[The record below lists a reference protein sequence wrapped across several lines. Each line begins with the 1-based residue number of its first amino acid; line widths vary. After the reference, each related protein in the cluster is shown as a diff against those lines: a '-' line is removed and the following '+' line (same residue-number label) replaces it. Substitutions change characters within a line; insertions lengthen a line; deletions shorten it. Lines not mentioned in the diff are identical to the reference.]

1 MAVFFLND
9 NDWRTKNIKSEF
21 QQKFKNSAHIPHPSI
36 RPSFFIDIQFYYLI
50 FFSFKVEPF
59 PSLKR
64 KLSINQTENNGS
76 PVIISLLKKK
86 SSPTAN
92 AEPEANDCS
101 ALTPPETSGVISLS
115 DHSDRQWSA
124 AMLRNLSN
132 K

>member
-1 MAVFFLND
+1 MIMIK
-9 NDWRTKNIKSEF
+9 RTKNIESEF
-21 QQKFKNSAHIPHPSI
+21 QQKFKNSAHIPQPSI
-36 RPSFFIDIQFYYLI
+36 RPSFLLTYNFYLLI
-50 FFSFKVEPF
+50 FFSFKVEPS

-64 KLSINQTENNGS
+64 KLSINQTENNVS

-92 AEPEANDCS
+92 AEPGANECS
-101 ALTPPETSGVISLS
+101 ALTPPCIPETSGVISLS

-124 AMLRNLSN
+124 AMLRNLSI